1 MEAAPSP
8 PVQGVQAPSHSRHA
22 TSARDP
28 LVSALGV
35 ANMPAQ
41 GGVTGCN
48 ACGPHGSANDGRR
61 STGIGRG
68 RLSQD
73 GSEGGQLWPAR
84 IGTRVVHKSGQSAQ
98 GGVRAP
104 RVVVEGSPDE
114 NGDVL
119 HEAGAVFRNQVSTGL
134 ELGKP
139 MRRPWSRR

>member
-1 MEAAPSP
+1 MEAAPSS
-8 PVQGVQAPSHSRHA
+8 PVQRVQAPSHSRHA
-22 TSARDP
+22 TSTRDP

-41 GGVTGCN
+41 AGVTGCH
-48 ACGPHGSANDGRR
+48 ACGPHGSSDDGRR
-61 STGIGRG
+61 STGIGG
-68 RLSQD
+68 GCLSQD

-84 IGTRVVHKSGQSAQ
+84 IGTRVVHESGQSAQ

-119 HEAGAVFRNQVSTGL
+119 HEAGAVFRNQMSTGL